1 MIVEII
7 EEKETEEQAANESVN
22 LEGRRSCNLLDLGS
36 KIVTVLRRGRQSIYD
51 LLASNYPRWRF
62 KDPRI
67 YGAPP

>member
-7 EEKETEEQAANESVN
+7 EEKKTEQQAANESVN

-51 LLASNYPRWRF
+51 LLTANYP
-62 KDPRI
+62 P
-67 YGAPP
+67 G